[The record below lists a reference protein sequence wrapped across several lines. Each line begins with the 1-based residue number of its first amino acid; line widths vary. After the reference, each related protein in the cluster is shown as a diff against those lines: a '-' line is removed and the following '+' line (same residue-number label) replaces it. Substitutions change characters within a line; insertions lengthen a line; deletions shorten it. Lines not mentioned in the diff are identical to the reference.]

1 MVWERWWNTMAGIL
15 SRARDRL
22 VARFPEGPAL
32 RSPNAYERE
41 IKRLQGEL
49 ETVRAKRERERADFQ
64 ARHSIVRQDPQNG
77 GIRSGDVDRR
87 LANLQRIRD
96 NRLSTEEQE
105 YERQI
110 HELERQ
116 VQERFGPPQ
125 S

>member
-1 MVWERWWNTMAGIL
+1 MVWERWWNTMSGML

-32 RSPNAYERE
+32 RSPDEYERE

-64 ARHSIVRQDPQNG
+64 ARHSIVRQSPQNG
-77 GIRSGDVDRR
+77 GMPVGEVDRQF
-87 LANLQRIRD
+87 ANLRRIRE
-96 NRLSTEEQE
+96 NRLSTEERE

-116 VQERFGPPQ
+116 VRERFGRP
-125 S
+125 

>member
-1 MVWERWWNTMAGIL
+1 MVWERWWNAMAGIL

-32 RSPNAYERE
+32 RSPNEYERE

-64 ARHSIVRQDPQNG
+64 ARHDIARQDPQNG
-77 GIRSGDVDRR
+77 GIPLAEVDHR
-87 LANLQRIRD
+87 LVNLRRIRE
-96 NRLSTEEQE
+96 NRLSTEERE

-110 HELERQ
+110 RELERQ
-116 VQERFGPPQ
+116 AQERFGPP
-125 S
+125 

>member
-1 MVWERWWNTMAGIL
+1 MVWERWWNTMTGIL

-32 RSPNAYERE
+32 RSPNEYERE